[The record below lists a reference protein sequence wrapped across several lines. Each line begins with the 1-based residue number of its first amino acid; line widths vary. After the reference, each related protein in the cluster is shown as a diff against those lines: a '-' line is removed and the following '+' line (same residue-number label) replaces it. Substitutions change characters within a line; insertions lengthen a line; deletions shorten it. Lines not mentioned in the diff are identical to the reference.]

1 MRSNNRDNWHL
12 ATMASFGVF
21 RHFIDMQFDTF
32 VDSVTIDIVKVIN
45 NLAGVAKATFG
56 RSGQIG
62 L

>member
-1 MRSNNRDNWHL
+1 M
-12 ATMASFGVF
+12 TSFGVF

-45 NLAGVAKATFG
+45 NLAGAAEATFG
-56 RSGQIG
+56 RYGHLG